1 MYGSQLSMY
10 NFSEYIYIYIYYIYW
25 YRRSYSDIHSIAQ
38 QLSMYERNFKYT
50 PYDMIKGPKQITNP
64 ITTYQIC
71 LLLNA
76 CSIENILLA
85 QCMKNT
91 SQPKRIL

>member
-10 NFSEYIYIYIYYIYW
+10 NFSEYIHIYHIYW
-25 YRRSYSDIHSIAQ
+25 YKRSYCDIHSIAQ

-71 LLLNA
+71 LLL
-76 CSIENILLA
+76 STIEIILLA
-85 QCMKNT
+85 QFV
-91 SQPKRIL
+91 